1 MTDLLLRQVAESRPG
16 CEEGSPDDYDVI
28 GPGGLI
34 IGRIFKAI
42 TSPPGTPWMW
52 TLAYGQDED
61 RSSTHGYEATRDA
74 ARKPSPGA
82 GKRRRKDPSHKGARS
97 AGFRR

>member
-1 MTDLLLRQVAESRPG
+1 MTDLLLRQVAQSRPG
-16 CEEGSPDDYDVI
+16 CEEGGPDDYDVI

-52 TLAYGQDED
+52 TLAYDQDED
-61 RSSTHGYEATRDA
+61 RSPTHGYEATRGA
-74 ARKPSPGA
+74 ATEA
-82 GKRRRKDPSHKGARS
+82 FARS
-97 AGFRR
+97 WQEKKKGPRA

>member
-1 MTDLLLRQVAESRPG
+1 MTDLLLRRAAESRPG

-52 TLAYGQDED
+52 TLA
-61 RSSTHGYEATRDA
+61 
-74 ARKPSPGA
+74 
-82 GKRRRKDPSHKGARS
+82 
-97 AGFRR
+97 